1 MKEDTFY
8 VTYPFM
14 INDLKLKG
22 IEKDVYAVIYG
33 FCKDGRK
40 EFSGSL
46 KYLRECTNASENT
59 VKNSLKNL
67 LAKGYIIKTS
77 DSNYKANTYTINFEK
92 IPPSKIDPVPPQ
104 NLTPSPSKI
113 DPNIYS
119 NNITDNDIYSHVVS
133 SFNKFCPSLEKVKD
147 ITTTTK
153 KQIDILIEKGYKEDD
168 FAKAF
173 VIAERSS
180 FLTGKKGSFNATL
193 GWVLKPENFENVRH
207 QKKYVDFDKKPM
219 LEFDLSGAINFEE
232 DYECFVNDFDSK
244 PKKEN
249 YDDEYEALWNNFDV
263 EPEEEEKE
271 LPEEKPAV
279 SDDENLLSPEE
290 ARELAKKY
298 LSPELYEKNYGKYTN
313 NIQTL

>member
-59 VKNSLKNL
+59 VKNSLKDL

-92 IPPSKIDPVPPQ
+92 IP
-104 NLTPSPSKI
+104 PSKI

-180 FLTGKKGSFNATL
+180 FLTGKKGSFKATL
-193 GWVLKPENFENVRH
+193 GWILKPENFENVRH